1 MLGWPC
7 TLLKVSFLS
16 AYNWLFKKFCNVI
29 SIKKWKLHFNHI
41 ARDWFFMCIT
51 ACAFRAIGRCTFLEQ
66 SKTRTPDQWILLG
79 RVQLILMTRHV
90 LNTVTIA
97 GVVTEQCEG
106 VVKTAAPKHCN
117 RHVSDGR
124 GLWRVA
130 SSWNSAARRQRAH
143 TLAHI
148 SNEYLF
154 STYVACSLKITHRLC
169 WRQHRLFTAN
179 FPRKR
184 KPQVHS
190 HTASFSM
197 RCYVTSYLKAVIKH
211 NQSGCS
217 IFFNA

>member
-106 VVKTAAPKHCN
+106 VVKTAAPKQPT
-117 RHVSDGR
+117 RV
-124 GLWRVA
+124 WRPWAV
-130 SSWNSAARRQRAH
+130 ARRVFLKFGGAASARAH
-143 TLAHI
+143 VG
-148 SNEYLF
+148 
-154 STYVACSLKITHRLC
+154 TY
-169 WRQHRLFTAN
+169 F
-179 FPRKR
+179 KR
-184 KPQVHS
+184 VP
-190 HTASFSM
+190 
-197 RCYVTSYLKAVIKH
+197 I
-211 NQSGCS
+211 
-217 IFFNA
+217 